1 MTKFDLAVIG
11 SGPGGFAATMRAVDF
26 GKNVCLI
33 EAAHLGGIGIMN
45 GALTSKTMWELSAD
59 YAVAAAID
67 RGYRASGLQVDYNQV
82 KKTVITAAKTKQ
94 YQMLSQ
100 IETFT
105 NPGNGYGS
113 ISYKEGFA
121 RFLDNHTLEIKN
133 KKTTETIEADHIVIA
148 TGSRPRPLP
157 ELPVDEQRIFDS
169 DGLLNLDKFPERMM
183 ILGSGIVGCEFAT
196 IFSNFGQTEVHLLD
210 RLRRVIPFEDDDVS
224 DFVSENLRQNGVTI
238 HHTASLRTVRKEKE
252 HLEVVLD
259 FDDGHSQVIEV
270 DAILVSIGRV
280 PNIEG
285 MGLENV
291 NVPLDPKGYLK
302 FFGEGE
308 ENKPEEASNIFAI
321 GDVAGRKALYGIAE
335 EQGRYVVETLYGK
348 PLNVLNYMKM
358 PTLMFFK
365 PELAAV
371 GANEKIL
378 QKKNIPYKVAFYS
391 NELVDRAIAMRN
403 TNGFIKII
411 ISNDGNDEIL
421 GMRAAGPQ
429 ASAFIVSIAYL
440 INSDI
445 PLYEAIQ
452 SIHPHPSVT
461 EGIQECLRVFYG
473 QSIYKPRA
481 FPSRISLKE
490 WKPSE
495 NRSVIKDNLPEEKS

>member
-26 GKNVCLI
+26 GKNVCLV
-33 EAAHLGGIGIMN
+33 EAGHLGGIGVMN

-59 YAVAAAID
+59 YAVAAAVD

-82 KKTVITAAKTKQ
+82 KKTVINAAKTKQ

-100 IETFT
+100 IETFAHL
-105 NPGNGYGS
+105 NSEQGS
-113 ISYKEGFA
+113 ITYKRGFA
-121 RFLDNHTLEIKN
+121 SFIDKHTLQIKSEES
-133 KKTTETIEADHIVIA
+133 TETIEADYFIIA
-148 TGSRPRPLP
+148 TGSRPRQLP
-157 ELPVDEQRIFDS
+157 ELPVDQERVFDS

-224 DFVSENLRQNGVTI
+224 DFVADNLEKNGVTI
-238 HHTASLRTVRKEKE
+238 HHTASLRAVRKEKD
-252 HLEVVLD
+252 HLEAVLD
-259 FDDGHSQVIEV
+259 FDDGHSQVVEV
-270 DAILVSIGRV
+270 DIILVSIGRV

-285 MGLENV
+285 LRLENV
-291 NVPLDPKGYLK
+291 NVSLDDKGYLQ
-302 FFGEGE
+302 FIGES
-308 ENKPEEASNIFAI
+308 EAGNPGDNIFAV
-321 GDVAGRKALYGIAE
+321 GDVTGRKALYGVAE
-335 EQGRYVVETLYGK
+335 EEGRFIVEKIWG
-348 PLNVLNYMKM
+348 PSIQRLNYKQM

-371 GANEKIL
+371 GANEKML
-378 QKKNIPYKVAFYS
+378 QKKNIPYRAAYYS

-403 TNGFIKII
+403 TNGFIKILV
-411 ISNDGNDEIL
+411 SNDGKDRIL

-445 PLYEAIQ
+445 PLPEVLR

-461 EGIQECLRVFYG
+461 EGIQECLRVFSNE
-473 QSIYKPRA
+473 SIYKSKA
-481 FPSRISLKE
+481 FPNQIKIVE
-490 WKPSE
+490 WKP
-495 NRSVIKDNLPEEKS
+495 EEDVRG

>member
-33 EAAHLGGIGIMN
+33 ETAHLGGIGVMN

-59 YAVAAAID
+59 YAVAAAVD
-67 RGYRASGLQVDYNQV
+67 RGYRASGLQVDYSQV
-82 KKTVITAAKTKQ
+82 KKTVITAAKAKQ

-100 IETFT
+100 IETYA
-105 NPGNGYGS
+105 NK
-113 ISYKEGFA
+113 KEGFGSIVYKQGFA
-121 RFLDNHTLEIKN
+121 KFLNNHTLEIKGEESS
-133 KKTTETIEADHIVIA
+133 ETIEAENIIIA

-157 ELPVDEQRIFDS
+157 ELPVDQQRIFDS

-224 DFVSENLRQNGVTI
+224 DFVSENLRKNGVII

-285 MGLENV
+285 IGLENV
-291 NVPLDPKGYLK
+291 NVPVDQKGYLK
-302 FFGEGE
+302 FFGERDEGE
-308 ENKPEEASNIFAI
+308 PKTDTNIFAI

-348 PLNVLNYMKM
+348 PEQGLNYMKM

-371 GANEKIL
+371 GANEKML
-378 QKKNIPYKVAFYS
+378 QKKNIPYKVAYYS
-391 NELVDRAIAMRN
+391 NDLVDRAIAMRN
-403 TNGFIKII
+403 TNGFIKIL
-411 ISNDGNDEIL
+411 ISNDGRDEIL

-445 PLYEAIQ
+445 PLYKAIQ

-461 EGIQECLRVFYG
+461 EGIQECLRVFYD

-481 FPSRISLKE
+481 FPSSITLRE
-490 WKPSE
+490 WSPAEK
-495 NRSVIKDNLPEEKS
+495 NEE